1 MKKITYTC
9 DRCGKEITGG
19 VLQIFPQYIEPG
31 SGDYEEKQPYEAQ
44 LGRHYCEECAKL
56 VMDLLE
62 SGETKAFFQGVGD
75 KTEEKAPKEDDPG
88 LLEKDQKEDP
98 VPQGKATARIKSRNL
113 PPVRE
118 YRGGRKGIDKNKV
131 YADYLEMKGQKNLY
145 KTLAAKYGC
154 SSGRVSQIVKEFGS
168 GSDPLDKRTGE

>member
-9 DRCGKEITGG
+9 DRCRKEITGG

-62 SGETKAFFQGVGD
+62 SQETKAFFQGGRIRRKIIRSLK
-75 KTEEKAPKEDDPG
+75 KTIRDCWK
-88 LLEKDQKEDP
+88 
-98 VPQGKATARIKSRNL
+98 RIKKKIRYRRGKQ
-113 PPVRE
+113 PP
-118 YRGGRKGIDKNKV
+118 G
-131 YADYLEMKGQKNLY
+131 
-145 KTLAAKYGC
+145 
-154 SSGRVSQIVKEFGS
+154 
-168 GSDPLDKRTGE
+168 